1 MDDLS
6 LVPDSI
12 MPSSFGR
19 ERLESE
25 LLLFHFTIKLM
36 NRFIA
41 NLRGHVAAVY
51 RVAWSADSRM
61 LVSASKD
68 TTLKVSRSF
77 FSLAI
82 TDKQLWDLKTFKIRI
97 DLPGHTD
104 EVYCV
109 DFIADKVVSGGRDKT
124 VKM

>member
-1 MDDLS
+1 
-6 LVPDSI
+6 
-12 MPSSFGR
+12 
-19 ERLESE
+19 
-25 LLLFHFTIKLM
+25 M

-77 FSLAI
+77 ISPAD
-82 TDKQLWDLKTFKIRI
+82 TD
-97 DLPGHTD
+97 
-104 EVYCV
+104 
-109 DFIADKVVSGGRDKT
+109 
-124 VKM
+124 